1 MSGDSRKMQN
11 MVAEKGLDVLL
22 GTTPHPQAG
31 NTCLHIASFHGHR
44 EFCMDVLHQ
53 NWSLIT
59 AFNEDGETP
68 LLAAITRGHTSLAS
82 TFLHFCLN
90 HEHRDAILCQDKHR
104 CNALHH
110 AIRSDDR
117 ELAME
122 LIRAVPE
129 LSRAVNSY
137 HESPM
142 FISVMRDYEDITK
155 VLLEI
160 EDSADGGTFGF
171 NALHA
176 AIRNGNSGETYNRN
190 ILEIGVRNFILPSQL

>member
-1 MSGDSRKMQN
+1 MDKDLLQAAIYGDSRKLQN

-22 GTTPHPQAG
+22 GTTQAG
-31 NTCLHIASFHGHR
+31 NTCLHIASIHGHR

-53 NWSLIT
+53 NGSLIT

-82 TFLHFCLN
+82 FFLHFCLN
-90 HEHRDAILCQDKHR
+90 HGHGDAILCQDKYR

-110 AIRSDDR
+110 AIRSDHR

-122 LIRAVPE
+122 LIRAVPGT
-129 LSRAVNSY
+129 SRAVNSY
-137 HESPM
+137 DESPM

-155 VLLEI
+155 PLLEI
-160 EDSADGGTFGF
+160 EDSAHGGTFGF

-176 AIRNGNSGETYNRN
+176 AVRNGNSGETC
-190 ILEIGVRNFILPSQL
+190 EVQ